1 MGGFMKNF
9 YLALLG
15 GASLM
20 LMPSQAAAQSA
31 PVMIGQ
37 PVAANVLKEGTEIPL
52 VTLTELSSKRTKL
65 GERFDLEV
73 SDDVLLNGQVVIP
86 QGSRAVGEVTRLK
99 KKGMWGKSGKLETK
113 LLYVRIGDQNV
124 RISGAVGDKGK
135 AGTAGVVGAVLVA
148 PVVGFFVTGTSAV
161 VKPRTAATGYLEADL
176 PVVFAGPVQPRPLVV
191 PAVAPAIAPEAAAA
205 KIEAAAP
212 PAAPAAAP
220 TAVPVAVPAA
230 TPVAPSDPPSAPQD
244 H

>member
-1 MGGFMKNF
+1 MKSF

-20 LMPSQAAAQSA
+20 LVPSQVSAQSA
-31 PVMIGQ
+31 PVTIGQ
-37 PVAANVLKEGTEIPL
+37 PVAANVLREGTEIPL

-73 SDDVLLNGQVVIP
+73 SDDVVLNGQVVIP
-86 QGSRAVGEVTRLK
+86 HGARAVGEVTRLK
-99 KKGMWGKSGKLETK
+99 KKGMWGKSGKLETR
-113 LLYVRIGDQNV
+113 LLYVRVGGQNV

-176 PVVFAGPVQPRPLVV
+176 PVVFAGPVQPSLLVV
-191 PAVAPAIAPEAAAA
+191 PAAAPAVPPEAAAA
-205 KIEAAAP
+205 KIDAAVPPATTPVAPAIAPVAVPVVAP
-212 PAAPAAAP
+212 PAAPADPAEAAP
-220 TAVPVAVPAA
+220 NR
-230 TPVAPSDPPSAPQD
+230 
-244 H
+244 